1 MRCRRIVECTTGSAK
16 DMLSRWLIGFRR
28 ALLRLANSPHASRVD
43 LRHEK
48 GVTVCA
54 DCYPR
59 RDTGGHG
66 PRTVTPNVCM
76 RVAYRSHRTV
86 LIAPFSSQPSSLS
99 HLRSAIF
106 AQPSSLCDRMTG
118 ESVTASALEKAA
130 STLSDTV
137 TDDQSRH
144 EFSSQPS
151 SLCGRMTGESVT
163 ASAQPAQAIIP
174 ASMHYRHPAAIKT

>member
-1 MRCRRIVECTTGSAK
+1 MDVSIYDKFWTLTRQ
-16 DMLSRWLIGFRR
+16 
-28 ALLRLANSPHASRVD
+28 
-43 LRHEK
+43 
-48 GVTVCA
+48 
-54 DCYPR
+54 
-59 RDTGGHG
+59 
-66 PRTVTPNVCM
+66 
-76 RVAYRSHRTV
+76 
-86 LIAPFSSQPSSLS
+86 PFSSQPSSLS
-99 HLRSAIF
+99 QLRSAIFAQPASLSQLRSASF

-163 ASAQPAQAIIP
+163 ESAQPAQAIIP